1 MLHLTR
7 SLYMSRTQ
15 DITGTRM
22 SHILLL
28 QDLVDGQAGT
38 RDGYTTGLELCAE
51 CRTCGGIELLLI
63 PGV

>member
-7 SLYMSRTQ
+7 SLYTSRMQ
-15 DITGTRM
+15 DIIRTRM

-28 QDLVDGQAGT
+28 HDLVDGQAGT
-38 RDGYTTGLELCAE
+38 RDGYTTGLERCAE
-51 CRTCGGIELLLI
+51 YRTCGAIVLLLI